1 MGSDAFA
8 SMSQTC
14 VSRSIKSITRVIATK
29 MMDDFIKFPQTL
41 DEIRQLE
48 NEFQTLGD
56 FPGLF
61 AIIDDTHIGL
71 AAMKRLV
78 EFVYLNRKKFHSI
91 NTQIIIDSRMSI
103 LNINARYPGSFH
115 DSLIWKSSLAYTF
128 MRDIFNLSA
137 QMGENFEYFLLGDN
151 GFPLQPWLLKP
162 YDRPCSSEA
171 QKLFN
176 RLHKQMRSLVE
187 RVIGLLKARFRCLL
201 GDETKLRYDHLSSG
215 HIIYSCAV
223 LHNFLISNGHPVDD
237 IEPIFDEPVGNFD
250 DYEDDEADQLQ
261 RGQHR
266 RNILAQ
272 YFVDNN

>member
-1 MGSDAFA
+1 MYRLPRHLALDFLGLLHGYMDMERDNLCPDIPLIYQFCATLNFLASGTYQRRVGSDAFA

-162 YDRPCSSEA
+162 RSS
-171 QKLFN
+171 LFV
-176 RLHKQMRSLVE
+176 RST
-187 RVIGLLKARFRCLL
+187 
-201 GDETKLRYDHLSSG
+201 ET
-215 HIIYSCAV
+215 
-223 LHNFLISNGHPVDD
+223 
-237 IEPIFDEPVGNFD
+237 
-250 DYEDDEADQLQ
+250 LQ
-261 RGQHR
+261 Q
-266 RNILAQ
+266 IT
-272 YFVDNN
+272 